1 MLAKHHIPFQLKLDG
16 SSKSTLQ
23 VMLKGD
29 KLLLFWI
36 FTLFLVFFQVSL
48 ASKSEKSL
56 TETAKDGSKYK
67 LKVATGG
74 GKIAK
79 KHKHKKKG
87 KHKHKSKK
95 SKNKSK
101 IPKISDGFLDSFEEE
116 KSPKKKEKSTEKKE
130 KSKEKEKSTEKEKSS
145 ESSEPSESC
154 GSCTWGE
161 WSEGECT
168 KV

>member
-56 TETAKDGSKYK
+56 TETAKDGSKYE
-67 LKVATGG
+67 LKIAPGG
-74 GKIAK
+74 GNIAK
-79 KHKHKKKG
+79 KKKG

-95 SKNKSK
+95 SKK
-101 IPKISDGFLDSFEEE
+101 
-116 KSPKKKEKSTEKKE
+116 
-130 KSKEKEKSTEKEKSS
+130 KSTEKEKS
-145 ESSEPSESC
+145 SESC

-168 KV
+168 EV

>member
-1 MLAKHHIPFQLKLDG
+1 
-16 SSKSTLQ
+16 
-23 VMLKGD
+23 MLKGD
-29 KLLLFWI
+29 KLFLFWI
-36 FTLFLVFFQVSL
+36 FALFLVFFQVSL

-116 KSPKKKEKSTEKKE
+116 KSTEKKE

-145 ESSEPSESC
+145 ESSEPSEAC